1 MRSEKSSNIYLPII
15 FTFLICLQGLPIY
28 SQTDSAL
35 IFHDEILKATSLEQA
50 FQTSENLHGFV
61 NKQNGQQFLTDAEK
75 ILSAAAK
82 SNYAKEIYFRLFTYF
97 EELAKKKDLEPEF
110 TLFAIKLE
118 HNPDFS
124 NDDVKNQL
132 YYYYTLLYYR
142 LKEYYYAEKYGT
154 LFTSKGKKS
163 FPPEIQSNCDLN
175 AMTILAFIDR
185 SKNNFTGAIAKLNI
199 TLDSSIA
206 KKNNAWIGLTK
217 GNIGHV
223 YYLMGNNSE
232 AIKYLNEDV
241 RQSIIYESGSAMNA
255 YILLMNIYLKQNQ
268 PEIAYKYLDSAHRI
282 LKDYLTKDSAIIR
295 NYLKE
300 AFEIHTTLGTK
311 YFNQH
316 DFVNAGFFYHEAF
329 KLNELQIQEDKAN
342 QIKKIIEGVEIDRH
356 QNQINEL
363 KEEINSKKETL
374 FYYLIISIAFIG
386 ILIVYI
392 FFYRHLRHVNK
403 SLIEKTEIIEKQ
415 NIALEKTNNDKN
427 RLFSIIGHD
436 LRGPSNNLHQIIKA
450 VADKR
455 LPISVMEEQLP
466 NVLKNS
472 TNLVNTLESLLTWSQ
487 SQLNGIEVKK
497 ELIDVNIAVDKNIH
511 FFEDLALQ
519 KEIKLV
525 NNCHSKMVSIDKN
538 HLEIILRNFTSN
550 AIKFSNRNSII
561 SFNQIDHGDQV
572 EISVT
577 DQGIGISDEKIHGIM
592 NSTALKSLVGTS
604 GEKGIGLGLLLTKE
618 FIEIN
623 GGVLKIKSQLNEGTT
638 MSFTIPKVG

>member
-15 FTFLICLQGLPIY
+15 VAFLICLQWLPLY
-28 SQTDSAL
+28 SQTDSAQFL
-35 IFHDEILKATSLEQA
+35 YNEIVNANSLDNA
-50 FQTSENLHGFV
+50 YKSSEKLHGYM
-61 NKQNGQQFLTDAEK
+61 NHQNGQQFLTNAQI

-82 SNYAKEIYFRLFTYF
+82 SKYSREIYFRVFGYF
-97 EELAKKKDLEPEF
+97 DELSKKKNLEPEF
-110 TLFAIKLE
+110 TLFTIKLE
-118 HNPDFS
+118 SNPDFA

-154 LFTSKGKKS
+154 LYIANGKKS

-185 SKNNFTGAIAKLNI
+185 SKSNFNGAISKLNI
-199 TLDSSIA
+199 TLDSSIS

-217 GNIGHV
+217 GNIGNV
-223 YYLMGNNSE
+223 YYLMGNDSL

-241 RQSIIYESGSAMNA
+241 RQSVMYESGSAMNA
-255 YILLMNIYLKQNQ
+255 YILLMNIYVKQNQ
-268 PEIAYKYLDSAHRI
+268 PELAYNYLDSAHRI
-282 LKDYLTKDSAIIR
+282 LKDYLSKDSAIIR

-300 AFEIHTTLGTK
+300 AFEIHTSLGTK
-311 YFNQH
+311 YFNQG
-316 DFVNAGFFYHEAF
+316 DFVNASHFYHEAF
-329 KLNELQIQEDKAN
+329 KLNELQIEEDKAN

-363 KEEINSKKETL
+363 NEEINSKKETL
-374 FYYLIISIAFIG
+374 FYYLIISIAVIG

-403 SLIEKTEIIEKQ
+403 SLIEKTAIIEKQ
-415 NIALEKTNNDKN
+415 NVALEKTNNDKN

-455 LPISVMEEQLP
+455 LPFSVIEEQLP
-466 NVLKNS
+466 NILKNS

-497 ELIDVNIAVDKNIH
+497 ELIDVNVAIEKTIH
-511 FFEDLALQ
+511 FFEDLALH
-519 KEIKLV
+519 KEIKLI
-525 NNCHSKMVSIDKN
+525 NNCHSKIVSIDKN

-550 AIKFSNRNSII
+550 AIKFSNRNSVITY
-561 SFNQIDHGDQV
+561 NLIDYGDQV
-572 EISVT
+572 ELSVT
-577 DQGIGISDEKIHGIM
+577 DQGTGISAEKINGIM
-592 NSTALKSLVGTS
+592 NSTAMKSVVGTS

-623 GGVLKIKSQLNEGTT
+623 GGVLKIKSHLNEGTT